1 MDREDIKRELTKAI
15 KDLPAPS
22 TRLSAGDLA
31 TDLAPAVE
39 AMFEKAWQ
47 EILDELH
54 ARRPSTPSFS
64 RRAGRR
70 GALRS
75 GA

>member
-1 MDREDIKRELTKAI
+1 MNREDIKRELMISI
-15 KDLPAPS
+15 KDLSVPFA
-22 TRLSAGDLA
+22 RLSAGDLVA
-31 TDLAPAVE
+31 VLAPAVE

-54 ARRPSTPSFS
+54 ARHPSTPSFS